1 MTLHGW
7 RGATDIVGVQGSYLA
22 MAAIFALAIL
32 AMLVGGI
39 AYVVVFSVAGGYGSR
54 DSEYGPVDESGT
66 QHEWTAEER
75 GRFKRWQRL
84 ALLVAGAIG
93 LALFGVGLWVIW
105 LAVP

>member
-1 MTLHGW
+1 MLHGW
-7 RGATDIVGVQGSYLA
+7 REVTDAVGVQGSYLA

-66 QHEWTAEER
+66 QHAWSPEER
-75 GRFKRWQRL
+75 ERFKRRQRF
-84 ALLVAGAIG
+84 ALVVAGLAG

-105 LAVP
+105 LAIP

>member
-1 MTLHGW
+1 M
-7 RGATDIVGVQGSYLA
+7 VGVQGSYLA
-22 MAAIFALAIL
+22 MAAIFAVAIL

-66 QHEWTAEER
+66 QHVWTAEER

-84 ALLVAGAIG
+84 ALVVAGTIG
-93 LALFGVGLWVIW
+93 LVLFGVGLWTIW

>member
-7 RGATDIVGVQGSYLA
+7 RGATDMVGVQGSYVA
-22 MAAIFALAIL
+22 MAAIFALAIF

-39 AYVVVFSVAGGYGSR
+39 GYVVVFSVAGGYGSR

-75 GRFKRWQRL
+75 GRFKRRQRL
-84 ALLVAGAIG
+84 ALVVAGAIG